1 MNHWSRTMKH
11 EITASGAARAAALA
25 AFALAILL
33 SGNALASGLRLSGDF
48 VFARD
53 TSYDL
58 FSSEDRRG
66 GLDLSFSYTVFYAGC
81 AVLLDVEAGY
91 TYFPPVEDTLFGDYP
106 TSLLT
111 HGAYGGLRVHLRI
124 DRKTIE
130 WFQPYIRLN
139 GGWMWARAELGSGGG
154 PAMEDW
160 GSNGTVYAGGGIQI
174 TIPTAVFRKK
184 GKRVCLPKQFSI
196 GMSHEI
202 GYLWSGPIRFHL
214 HQNDGSDGGVD
225 PIPIEG
231 VGTGALD
238 LRGMMVRVSLVVT
251 F

>member
-1 MNHWSRTMKH
+1 MKH
-11 EITASGAARAAALA
+11 EITTSGAARKAALA
-25 AFALAILL
+25 AFALALL
-33 SGNALASGLRLSGDF
+33 VSGNALASGVRLSGDF

-53 TSYDL
+53 TSYDV

-81 AVLLDVEAGY
+81 AVLFDVEAGY
-91 TYFPPVEDTLFGDYP
+91 TYFPAVEDTLFSDYP

-124 DRKTIE
+124 DRKYIE

-139 GGWMWARAELGSGGG
+139 GGWMWAKAEIGSGGG
-154 PAMEDW
+154 GPVMEDW

-174 TIPTAVFRKK
+174 TVPTAVFKKKK
-184 GKRVCLPKQFSI
+184 GRRICLPKQFSF

-214 HQNDGSDGGVD
+214 DPREDSGGHVD

-231 VGTGALD
+231 VSPGALD
-238 LRGMMVRVSLVVT
+238 LRGLMVRVSLVMT

>member
-1 MNHWSRTMKH
+1 MKRRHNMQRLIGASRP
-11 EITASGAARAAALA
+11 AALA
-25 AFALAILL
+25 ALAVALLL
-33 SGNALASGLRLSGDF
+33 SGSALASGLRINGDF

-53 TSYDL
+53 TSYDV
-58 FSSEDRRG
+58 FSSDDRRG

-81 AVLLDVEAGY
+81 AVLIDVEAGY
-91 TYFPPVEDTLFGDYP
+91 TYFPPVEDTLFGEYP

-124 DRKTIE
+124 DRKVIE
-130 WFQPYIRLN
+130 WLQPYIRLN
-139 GGWMWARAELGSGGG
+139 GGWMWARAELGSGGAG

-174 TIPTAVFRKK
+174 TIPTGVFRKK
-184 GKRVCLPKQFSI
+184 GKRPCLPKRFSI

-214 HQNDGSDGGVD
+214 DPKEDSNGNVD

-231 VGTGALD
+231 VGPGALD
-238 LRGMMVRVSLVVT
+238 LGGMMVRVSLVVT